1 MNSNVNRVLGHSLG
15 CGLHFLSQSKTHM
28 IKQWVWWHKVSWHVF
43 AGLGLGVRKCGWSI
57 AEIAYNSLTSKLLD
71 AKHSPLHFFFAHC
84 QWVIHEGHSPIDFW
98 EVGGN
103 MPEKTFPFPLFFGCV
118 MQFFGMLDISADL
131 CPKLLHLERSIDDRP
146 LNLLLSDL
154 TAMFLKRIQDNHILS
169 ALLKQWT
176 CWYPLII
183 RLNMDFDV

>member
-1 MNSNVNRVLGHSLG
+1 MTLLTSRISSVKQLPLKWIVMLTDRVLGHSLG

-43 AGLGLGVRKCGWSI
+43 AGLGLGVRKCGWSL
-57 AEIAYNSLTSKLLD
+57 AEIAYNSLTSKLLG

-103 MPEKTFPFPLFFGCV
+103 MPEKQYISIPTLFW
-118 MQFFGMLDISADL
+118 L
-131 CPKLLHLERSIDDRP
+131 CYAVFWNAGYFCIPVS
-146 LNLLLSDL
+146 
-154 TAMFLKRIQDNHILS
+154 
-169 ALLKQWT
+169 
-176 CWYPLII
+176 
-183 RLNMDFDV
+183 